1 MSEAPAGPKGAKDR
15 SPSYPFIPLQAA
27 IERLAAFEDTFKR
40 HPAPANKVGLAWK
53 MKEASSQAAQTLAA
67 LKAFGLV
74 DYQGS
79 SADRVAVISED
90 GRTYLR
96 AQQESVKREVLKRL
110 AMKPKAIE
118 KYWQMWGADRPPDPV
133 CLDALVLKGGFTQSA
148 AETFLRVYDDTVSF
162 AGLQDSDKFEPSDTG
177 DTDEEDETPDADEQP
192 ERDKPTKRRREPLK
206 AGMKEDVFTL
216 KEGDVVLQWPERL
229 SLESYQDFEDW
240 TKIILRKI
248 KRSTVDVEEEVRRQ
262 MREDAE
268 DDRQQALREARDEE
282 R

>member
-1 MSEAPAGPKGAKDR
+1 MSETPAAPKGAKDR

-27 IERLAAFEDTFKR
+27 IERLVAFEETFKR
-40 HPAPANKVGLAWK
+40 HPAPASKVGLAWK

-96 AQQESVKREVLKRL
+96 AQQEGVKREVLKRL

-118 KYWQMWGADRPPDPV
+118 KYWQMWGADRPPDPI

-148 AETFLRVYDDTVSF
+148 AETVLRVYDDTVSF
-162 AGLQDSDKFEPSDTG
+162 AGLQDSDKFESSDTG
-177 DTDEEDETPDADEQP
+177 DTDEEDETPDAEEQP

-229 SLESYQDFEDW
+229 SRDSYADLETW
-240 TKIILRKI
+240 TTLMLRKI
-248 KRSTVDVEEEVRRQ
+248 KRSIEENGGSETKSG
-262 MREDAE
+262 
-268 DDRQQALREARDEE
+268 DRDPPPESGNR
-282 R
+282 